1 MCFIVTGYFNK
12 IEKKKKSHKN
22 LTITEFNTFFNK
34 VLKDTGIGKRLEMLN
49 EHANPKSFTQ
59 RMNEDKL
66 ENKFFREKI

>member
-22 LTITEFNTFFNK
+22 LTITEFNNFFNT

-49 EHANPKSFTQ
+49 EHANPKSFIQ
-59 RMNEDKL
+59 RMNEDNSK
-66 ENKFFREKI
+66 NKNFKEKV